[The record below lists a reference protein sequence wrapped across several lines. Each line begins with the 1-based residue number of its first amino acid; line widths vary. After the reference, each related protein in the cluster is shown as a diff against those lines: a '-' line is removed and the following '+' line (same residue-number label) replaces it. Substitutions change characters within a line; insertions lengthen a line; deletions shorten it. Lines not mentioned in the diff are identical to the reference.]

1 MMIGTHFFVV
11 FLWVVLLIGVAVLVL
26 WFGYRCA
33 LVIVDSSEKL
43 LGPRRGPA
51 VVIMLGVMG
60 WAWVLTELLTGGR

>member
-1 MMIGTHFFVV
+1 
-11 FLWVVLLIGVAVLVL
+11 VLVL

-60 WAWVLTELLTGGR
+60 WACVLTELLTGGR